1 MEYIFKPNLPTQPV
15 LTDDGTHID
24 VNELIKYFLNPTP
37 NPKIYREIRDGLVKN
52 YGVSLVIDVS
62 NSCLCD
68 ISFMHS
74 IQTIRM
80 LLSSIGAIDIP
91 CFDLIMVGD
100 PQPVILCSER
110 ATNEILSER
119 SNISFF
125 SFFKPKRHGDL
136 ASAIKAA
143 YDLNSARRIEH
154 TNRIFVCTDG

>member
-1 MEYIFKPNLPTQPV
+1 
-15 LTDDGTHID
+15 
-24 VNELIKYFLNPTP
+24 
-37 NPKIYREIRDGLVKN
+37 
-52 YGVSLVIDVS
+52 
-62 NSCLCD
+62 
-68 ISFMHS
+68 MHS

-143 YDLNSARRIEH
+143 YYLNSARRIEH
-154 TNRIFVCTDG
+154 TNRIFVCTDDYILNLKGIQLLNM

>member
-1 MEYIFKPNLPTQPV
+1 
-15 LTDDGTHID
+15 
-24 VNELIKYFLNPTP
+24 
-37 NPKIYREIRDGLVKN
+37 
-52 YGVSLVIDVS
+52 
-62 NSCLCD
+62 
-68 ISFMHS
+68 MHS

>member
-1 MEYIFKPNLPTQPV
+1 MPKQTI
-15 LTDDGTHID
+15 LTDVGSHID

-37 NPKIYREIRDGLVKN
+37 NPKIYREIRDGLIKN
-52 YGVSLVIDVS
+52 YGVTLVIDVS
-62 NSCLCD
+62 NSCLSD

-80 LLSSIGAIDIP
+80 LLSAIGAIDIP

-100 PQPVILCSER
+100 PEPVVLCSER

-119 SNISFF
+119 SNIWAPFF

-143 YDLNSARRIEH
+143 
-154 TNRIFVCTDG
+154 

>member
-1 MEYIFKPNLPTQPV
+1 MEYIFKPNLLTQPV
-15 LTDDGTHID
+15 LTNDGTHID
-24 VNELIKYFLNPTP
+24 INELIKYFLNPTP
-37 NPKIYREIRDGLVKN
+37 NPKIYREIKDGLVKN

-91 CFDLIMVGD
+91 CFDLIMVD
-100 PQPVILCSER
+100 PQQVILCSER

-136 ASAIKAA
+136 ASAIKAHM
-143 YDLNSARRIEH
+143 I
-154 TNRIFVCTDG
+154 